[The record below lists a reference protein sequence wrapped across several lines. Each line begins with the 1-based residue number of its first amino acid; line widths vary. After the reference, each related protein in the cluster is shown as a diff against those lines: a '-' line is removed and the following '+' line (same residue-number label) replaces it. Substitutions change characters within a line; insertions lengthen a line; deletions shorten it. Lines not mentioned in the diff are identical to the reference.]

1 VSVNWAACDHQ
12 SIYSMLHTSVD
23 PGNIGDG
30 VEAWREQNRTTEEVL
45 TSFVPDLNRIVS
57 GGWRGRAADRA
68 INALG
73 QIDQWSTTLAATTER
88 VAALMDAAGSSAAQ
102 AKAAVPPPKSFDW
115 GEFGRSF
122 TTSGLIGG
130 VEDAV
135 AQERAQDEA
144 HAEAVRIMTD
154 VYSAPITEY
163 SAAVP
168 TYPQLA
174 DPTLP
179 QPDQILEPG
188 PAPDYPDGGVPRG
201 GAGTHG
207 GGGTHGFSVQG
218 AGTHGGTVSGVQASA
233 DAGERVAH
241 PPPVPVGLQNVTR
254 DRAGLAAHGGPV
266 ASDQATQQPEH
277 TAGEAAA
284 SALAAAAAGVPVIA
298 PIAGDE
304 FRRARAAGGSHLG
317 VGGHVSGGAR
327 ADVGHCGEFGP
338 RPTSPTTDIAHSP
351 GGNPSG
357 RDVGRAGMGE
367 MMAPMGGGRGPGG
380 EDSEHRRPSYLIE
393 MNDVFTDGR
402 KVAPAVIGE
411 DLPEQD
417 D

>member
-1 VSVNWAACDHQ
+1 MSVNWAAWTH
-12 SIYSMLHTSVD
+12 SEIYSMLQTSVD
-23 PGNIGDG
+23 LRDIGDG
-30 VEAWREQNRTTEEVL
+30 VEAWDGQRKGVGDVL
-45 TSFVPDLNRIVS
+45 TKLVPDLNGIVAS
-57 GGWRGRAADRA
+57 GWRGAAADRA
-68 INALG
+68 INVLG
-73 QIDQWSTTLAATTER
+73 PIDEWSATVVETTER
-88 VAALMDAAGSSAAQ
+88 IAGLMDASGSSVAQ
-102 AKAAVPPPKSFDW
+102 AKAAVPSPKSFDW
-115 GEFGRSF
+115 GELRRSV
-122 TTSGLIGG
+122 TTGGLVGGIG
-130 VEDAV
+130 DLV

-168 TYPQLA
+168 AYPQLV

-207 GGGTHGFSVQG
+207 GSTHGSSVQG
-218 AGTHGGTVSGVQASA
+218 AGTHGGAVPGVRAST
-233 DAGERVAH
+233 DAGERVAYS
-241 PPPVPVGLQNVTR
+241 PPVPVGLQNVTG
-254 DRAGLAAHGGPV
+254 DRAGLAAHGGQV
-266 ASDQATQQPEH
+266 APEQATQQLEH
-277 TAGEAAA
+277 AAGEVAAA
-284 SALAAAAAGVPVIA
+284 TLAAAAAGVPVIA

-304 FRRARAAGGSHLG
+304 FRKARAAGGSHLG
-317 VGGHVSGGAR
+317 VSGGVR
-327 ADVGHCGEFGP
+327 ADAGHFGEFGP
-338 RPTSPTTDIAHSP
+338 RSTSPATEITHP
-351 GGNPSG
+351 QGTNPSG

-367 MMAPMGGGRGPGG
+367 MMAPMGGRRGLGG

-393 MNDVFTDGR
+393 TNDVFTDGL

-411 DLPEQD
+411 DLPEPEQD